1 MHLQLPRFSK
11 WSDLYIEKEKSMAK
25 IFAKLLLCLYGIC
38 TVSFVLAEKYEPPV
52 VHEKVHRYIEID
64 ERGRYSETV
73 ERVTRVVSEYGVDF
87 LGNHVFEAKS
97 TQESLKIL
105 SASNELTNGK
115 VLHLAPDWIKR
126 SEGEKKN
133 GRHFDDKIETTIVFP
148 QVEIGSRLRSK
159 YRMWHFKSEKQ
170 GQFDLKFGLSPHLA
184 YEDAQLT
191 IKAPKSLNL
200 MINHRGFTR
209 GIVSE
214 SKKHI
219 TYHFKIQQPVARKRE
234 DGSTDH
240 SDFSPFVVI
249 SQAKDYLDIGRQY
262 HKASSPKVRVT
273 PEIAQL
279 AKDLTSHA
287 TTEQEKIKALYT
299 WVAKNIRY
307 ISTTVD
313 DGGLVPRDS
322 AYIFNRR
329 FGDCKDH
336 VVILETMLRSVGID
350 STAALVN
357 LGDAFELPEGPAGH
371 SPINHVITYIPSQD
385 LYLDSTAQFVP
396 FGKLDDQV
404 IDKPTVLVAL
414 NRYGRTPKMRADEN
428 TLRSHTQMTLH
439 PDGSINGKN
448 ESFLTGT
455 MEINYRLARFSETT
469 EPMEK
474 TVNDMLYRFNE
485 IGSGNIDHTAPKSI
499 DKPFTWQSTF
509 KLDSIT
515 DLKKTGAFIPPVGV
529 SPGHIAAM
537 TIYKPLDTRVFPYVC
552 DSNTT
557 EDKYTIELP
566 DQIAIESLPENVDL
580 QSDHIR
586 YSSAYNLAGKTL
598 EITRKLILQY
608 PSRKCAPEM
617 YPELLEAIRSIRA
630 DHRASVVFS
639 IKNTN

>member
-1 MHLQLPRFSK
+1 MV
-11 WSDLYIEKEKSMAK
+11 K
-25 IFAKLLLCLYGIC
+25 IFAKLLVFLCCLC
-38 TVSFVLAEKYEPPV
+38 TVRFTLAENYDPPL

-73 ERVTRVVSEYGVDF
+73 ERVTRITSEYGVDF

-105 SASNELTNGK
+105 SASNELANGK
-115 VLHLAPDWIKR
+115 LLRLAPDWIKR

-133 GRHFDDKIETTIVFP
+133 GRHFDDKTTTTIVFP

-159 YRMWHFKSEKQ
+159 YRMWHFKPEKP

-200 MINHRGFTR
+200 MVNYRGFAG

-214 SKKHI
+214 SKKNI
-219 TYHFKIQQPVARKRE
+219 TYHFQIQQPVAHKRE

-240 SDFSPFVVI
+240 SDYSPFVVI

-262 HKASSPKVRVT
+262 LKASRSKVRVT
-273 PEIAQL
+273 PEIAQF
-279 AKDLTSHA
+279 ARDLTFGA

-336 VVILETMLRSVGID
+336 VVILEAMLRAVGID

-357 LGDAFELPEGPAGH
+357 LGEAFELPEGPAGH

-428 TLRSHTQMTLH
+428 TLTSHTQMTLH
-439 PDGSINGKN
+439 SDGSIDGKN
-448 ESFLTGT
+448 ESFFTGT
-455 MEINYRLARFSETT
+455 MEINYRLARFSDTT
-469 EPMEK
+469 DPMEK

-485 IGSGNIDHTAPKSI
+485 IGSGNISHTAPKSI

-515 DLKKTGAFIPPVGV
+515 DFRKTGAFIPPVGV
-529 SPGHIAAM
+529 SPGHIASM
-537 TIYKPLDTRVFPYVC
+537 TIYKPLETRTFPYVC

-566 DQIAIESLPENVDL
+566 DQITIESLPENVFL

-586 YSSAYNLAGKTL
+586 YTSAYHLSGKTL
-598 EITRKLILQY
+598 EITRQLIFQY
-608 PSRKCAPEM
+608 PHRKCTPEM
-617 YPELLEAIRSIRA
+617 YPELLEAIRTIRA

-639 IKNTN
+639 TRLAN

>member
-1 MHLQLPRFSK
+1 MV
-11 WSDLYIEKEKSMAK
+11 K
-25 IFAKLLLCLYGIC
+25 IFAKLLVFLCCLC
-38 TVSFVLAEKYEPPV
+38 SARFTLAESYDPPL

-73 ERVTRVVSEYGVDF
+73 ERVTRITSEYGVDF

-115 VLHLAPDWIKR
+115 SLRLAPDWIKR

-133 GRHFDDKIETTIVFP
+133 GRHFDDKTTTTVVFP

-159 YRMWHFKSEKQ
+159 YRMWHFKAEKP

-200 MINHRGFTR
+200 MVNYRGFAG

-219 TYHFKIQQPVARKRE
+219 TYHFQIQQPIARKRE

-240 SDFSPFVVI
+240 SDYSPFVVL
-249 SQAKDYLDIGRQY
+249 SQARDYLDIGRQY
-262 HKASSPKVRVT
+262 HKASSSKVRVT
-273 PEIAQL
+273 PEIAQF
-279 AKDLTSHA
+279 AKDLTSGA

-336 VVILETMLRSVGID
+336 VVILEAMLRAVGID

-357 LGDAFELPEGPAGH
+357 LGEAFELPEGPAGH

-428 TLRSHTQMTLH
+428 TLTSHTKMILH
-439 PDGSINGKN
+439 PDGSIDGQN
-448 ESFLTGT
+448 ESFFTGT
-455 MEINYRLARFSETT
+455 MEINYRLARFSDTT
-469 EPMEK
+469 DPMEK

-485 IGSGNIDHTAPKSI
+485 IGSGNISHTAPKSI

-515 DLKKTGAFIPPVGV
+515 DFRKTGAFIPPVGV
-529 SPGHIAAM
+529 SPGHIASM
-537 TIYKPLDTRVFPYVC
+537 TIYKPLETRAFPYVC

-566 DQIAIESLPENVDL
+566 GQITIESLPENVSL
-580 QSDHIR
+580 QSDHIK
-586 YSSAYNLAGKTL
+586 YTSAYHLSGKTL
-598 EITRKLILQY
+598 EITRQLIFQF
-608 PSRKCAPEM
+608 PHRKCTPEM
-617 YPELLEAIRSIRA
+617 YPELLEAIRTIRA

-639 IKNTN
+639 TKLAN

>member
-1 MHLQLPRFSK
+1 MVNIHARLL
-11 WSDLYIEKEKSMAK
+11 
-25 IFAKLLLCLYGIC
+25 LLLCGVC
-38 TVSFVLAEKYEPPV
+38 AVSFVSAENYEPPL

-73 ERVTRVVSEYGVDF
+73 ERVTRIVSEYGVDF

-97 TQESLKIL
+97 TQESLKVL
-105 SASNELTNGK
+105 SANNELTNGK
-115 VLHLAPDWIKR
+115 LLQLAPDWIKR

-133 GRHFDDKIETTIVFP
+133 GRHFDDKTTTTIVFP

-159 YRMWHFKSEKQ
+159 YRMWHFKPEKP

-200 MINHRGFTR
+200 MLNYRGFSGGT
-209 GIVSE
+209 VSE

-219 TYHFKIQQPVARKRE
+219 TYHFQIQQPVARKRE
-234 DGSTDH
+234 DGSADH
-240 SDFSPFVVI
+240 SDESPFVVV
-249 SQAKDYLDIGRQY
+249 SQAKNYLDIGRQY
-262 HKASSPKVRVT
+262 YKASRSKARVT
-273 PEIAQL
+273 PEIAQF
-279 AKDLTSHA
+279 AKDLISDA

-336 VVILETMLRSVGID
+336 VVILEAMLRAVGID

-357 LGDAFELPEGPAGH
+357 LGEAFELPEGPAGH

-428 TLRSHTQMTLH
+428 TLTSHTKMILH
-439 PDGSINGKN
+439 TDGSIDGQN
-448 ESFLTGT
+448 ESFFTGT
-455 MEINYRLARFSETT
+455 MEINYRLARFSDTT
-469 EPMEK
+469 DPMEK

-485 IGSGNIDHTAPKSI
+485 IGSGSISHTAPKSI

-515 DLKKTGAFIPPVGV
+515 DFRKTGAFIPPVGV
-529 SPGHIAAM
+529 SPGHIASM
-537 TIYKPLDTRVFPYVC
+537 TIYKPLETRTFPYVC

-566 DQIAIESLPENVDL
+566 DQITIESLPENVSL

-586 YSSAYNLAGKTL
+586 YTSAYHLSGKTL
-598 EITRKLILQY
+598 EITRQLISQY
-608 PSRKCAPEM
+608 PHRKCTPEM
-617 YPELLEAIRSIRA
+617 YPELLEAIRTIRA

-639 IKNTN
+639 TRLAN